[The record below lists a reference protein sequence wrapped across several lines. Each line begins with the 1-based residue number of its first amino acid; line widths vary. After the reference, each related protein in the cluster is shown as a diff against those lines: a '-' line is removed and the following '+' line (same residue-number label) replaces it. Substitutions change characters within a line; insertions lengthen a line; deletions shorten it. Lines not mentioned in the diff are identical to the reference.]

1 MNLEEMKSLYEKQFG
16 ITIDNLE
23 IKKLANGSSIVAFYD
38 PRLGRKRLID
48 YSNSSEL
55 NMIDID
61 SIRANYNEI
70 IKRIPSNEQYKVT
83 MINKLINQ
91 SESREYKYINLE
103 NMTALDA
110 KGNIVESALNRNN
123 EVQVGMV
130 NGYEA
135 TVNENVIE
143 IPNNLE
149 EQKVD
154 SVQTTSVEINNSITD
169 TKPIEVG
176 TSIISDDGDFRK
188 VVQEEMEKHNI
199 QGSLETEYSKVMEYS
214 NDLSK
219 LESDYANK
227 LIDDNHYVFYK
238 VLTEAYVNT
247 KKLKNVKSMSL
258 VYGPQ
263 SGFASVFILAY
274 VAMMISVL
282 ALLLINF

>member
-1 MNLEEMKSLYEKQFG
+1 MNIEEMKSYYEKQFG
-16 ITIDNLE
+16 ITIENLE
-23 IKKLANGSSIVAFYD
+23 IKKLSNGSSIVAFYD

-48 YSNSSEL
+48 YSNSTEL

-61 SIRANYNEI
+61 SIRSNYNEI
-70 IKRIPSNEQYKVT
+70 IKRIPANEQYKVA

-123 EVQVGMV
+123 EVQVGMA
-130 NGYEA
+130 NGFEA
-135 TVNENVIE
+135 TVNENKTDVS
-143 IPNNLE
+143 NNNE

-154 SVQTTSVEINNSITD
+154 AIQSSVETRNQVSNTN
-169 TKPIEVG
+169 PIEVG
-176 TSIISDDGDFRK
+176 NSFISEEDDFRK
-188 VVQEEMEKHNI
+188 VVKEEMEKHNI
-199 QGSLETEYSKVMEYS
+199 QGSLDEEYNKVMTYS

-227 LIDDNHYVFYK
+227 LIDDNRYDFYK
-238 VLTEAYVNT
+238 VSVEAYINT
-247 KKLKNVKSMSL
+247 KTLKNEKTKSL
-258 VYGPQ
+258 VYESQ
-263 SGFASVFILAY
+263 SGFASIFIMAY
-274 VAMMISVL
+274 VAIMISVL